1 MTRRPYVTR
10 ETTPA
15 PTIFI
20 SRYREGSR
28 APRNPILDA
37 MRRWKVA
44 PADMLW
50 AIEKGAWKPN
60 DRRTRTLIGAAQIGS
75 ARLKPWNGH
84 WTIHHARTP
93 NGIELEAAITH
104 ALRVLR
110 RMTVSLSDA
119 QIGALWDYDISETWV
134 REKLASRIRE
144 AGYIVVPTT
153 GTKHRLSIDQVAS
166 FWDHD
171 LSSHD
176 VRERLAR
183 RIAAADLAVIRAP
196 VNVGGTDHDG
206 Q

>member
-1 MTRRPYVTR
+1 MTRRPYTPR
-10 ETTPA
+10 ERKPA

-20 SRYREGSR
+20 SRHREGSR

-60 DRRTRTLIGAAQIGS
+60 DRRTRALIGAAQVGT
-75 ARLKPWNGH
+75 ARLKPWEGH
-84 WTIHHARTP
+84 WTIHHAKSP
-93 NGIELEAAITH
+93 NGIELEAVITH

-110 RMTVSLSDA
+110 RLTVSLSDA
-119 QIGALWDYDISETWV
+119 QIAALWDYDISEVWV

-144 AGYIVVPTT
+144 AGYIVVPTE
-153 GTKHRLSIDQVAS
+153 GTKHRLSIEAVAS
-166 FWDHD
+166 FWEHD
-171 LSSHD
+171 LSYHD
-176 VRERLAR
+176 VREGLAR
-183 RIAAADLAVIRAP
+183 RIAAADLAVVPRP

-206 Q
+206 